1 MFKTLCSNCSC
12 HQRKQNAVTKWNGPR
27 HFADVLEL
35 AAVHTLHANSIS
47 VKVSDIIPL
56 ELIQGHG

>member
-1 MFKTLCSNCSC
+1 MLYWQMLFPRVCESGIIFFP
-12 HQRKQNAVTKWNGPR
+12 GPR

-35 AAVHTLHANSIS
+35 AVNSIS

>member
-1 MFKTLCSNCSC
+1 MASFFFP
-12 HQRKQNAVTKWNGPR
+12 GPR

-35 AAVHTLHANSIS
+35 AAVHTLHVNSIS